1 MKRRVTSY
9 LIGAMFLTGCG
20 CDPSL
25 DVTGVSETE
34 NENTP
39 VSAPYNKGTV
49 VVGDGNTVDNSQTT
63 STTYNIDQSQH
74 NDNSTSITT
83 IVDSVIVLR
92 DTILINSYDTIRVT
106 FQDTIRDTIRH
117 EIKVPVYDTI
127 TLLKADTLFRPV
139 IETIH
144 TKKTVHDTIRDTVY
158 KEITLN
164 APKIRTSPDD
174 NIIKY
179 ENLSD
184 IDLSVTFRKGSY
196 GNLWDYDLA
205 IRDTNKDR
213 ASHTLMYSITYYG
226 YNNNRYVINYRNNG
240 SLWQSI
246 NTNNGCINIVD
257 VHISDYGIGAV
268 GGPEYLW
275 AMGTSIVCA

>member
-1 MKRRVTSY
+1 MKRSNIAVLMLAS
-9 LIGAMFLTGCG
+9 LTIACG
-20 CDPSL
+20 V
-25 DVTGVSETE
+25 DVTDPQAG
-34 NENTP
+34 
-39 VSAPYNKGTV
+39 YFDKGT
-49 VVGDGNTVDNSQTT
+49 NTDNHVDNHVDNSQTT

-106 FQDTIRDTIRH
+106 FQDTIRDTIQH
-117 EIKVPVYDTI
+117 KIKVPVYDTI
-127 TLLKADTLFRPV
+127 TVLNADTLLLPV
-139 IETIH
+139 IDTIH
-144 TKKTVHDTIRDTVY
+144 IKNTVHDTIRDTVY

-164 APKIRTSPDD
+164 APKISTSPDD

-179 ENLSD
+179 EKLSD
-184 IDLSVTFRKGSY
+184 IDLSVTFNKVSY
-196 GNLWDYDLA
+196 SGNYWDYELA

-226 YNNNRYVINYRNNG
+226 YQNNRYVIHYRNNG

-246 NTNNGCINIVD
+246 RTNNGCINIVD

-275 AMGTSIVCA
+275 ATGTSIVCA

>member
-1 MKRRVTSY
+1 MKRRVASY
-9 LIGAMFLTGCG
+9 LIGAMVLTGCG

-34 NENTP
+34 STP
-39 VSAPYNKGTV
+39 VSAPYNKGTG

-92 DTILINSYDTIRVT
+92 DTILVDSYDTIRVT
-106 FQDTIRDTIRH
+106 FQDTIRDTIQH
-117 EIKVPVYDTI
+117 KIQVPVYDTI
-127 TLLKADTLFRPV
+127 TVLNADTLLLPV
-139 IETIH
+139 IDTL
-144 TKKTVHDTIRDTVY
+144 KRQRTVYDTIRDTVY

-179 ENLSD
+179 ETLSD
-184 IDLSVTFRKGSY
+184 IDLSVTFMKVTY
-196 GNLWDYDLA
+196 DGNYWDYEIA
-205 IRDTNKDR
+205 ISDTNKDR
-213 ASHTLMYSITYYG
+213 KSKTLMYTITYYG
-226 YNNNRYVINYRNNG
+226 YQNNRYVIHYRNNG

-246 NTNNGCINIVD
+246 RTNNGCINIVD

-275 AMGTSIVCA
+275 AVGTSIVCA